1 VISGW
6 RLMGVV
12 LYVSALSRCE
22 EVWLFG
28 WKEYA
33 SAMNESDWQF
43 VVVWKDGEGFALGNM
58 LDVKV

>member
-1 VISGW
+1 
-6 RLMGVV
+6 MAVV

-22 EVWLFG
+22 EVCLVG

-33 SAMNESDWQF
+33 SAMSEIDWQF
-43 VVVWKDGEGFALGNM
+43 VVVWKDGKGFSLGNM

>member
-1 VISGW
+1 
-6 RLMGVV
+6 MGVV

-33 SAMNESDWQF
+33 SAMSESDWQF
-43 VVVWKDGEGFALGNM
+43 VVWWKDGKGFALGNM